1 MYKIRRLHSNIV
13 LLFSQC
19 HQHHLFLCSLS
30 LNVISNDACFFAGG
44 WLWGQGHIDKPLISA
59 VASVNVCSI
68 FTQVSGSLS
77 WGKFTFNFPSSTH
90 DCDDFAICCAAPK
103 THSCVSTLAGGGV
116 YIRFQYYESRK
127 KSDRKL
133 SVSVDPKLAHF
144 QLLEDVLM
152 GLKMPTCNIIRRQ
165 NIVAHC
171 VPHFFPR
178 SHTQM
183 IIYSWR
189 RKTNL
194 ISAKNRHYKCDPL
207 KWLMRG
213 WVAIKD

>member
-1 MYKIRRLHSNIV
+1 MSSASS
-13 LLFSQC
+13 FSM
-19 HQHHLFLCSLS
+19 FTLS
-30 LNVISNDACFFAGG
+30 LNVISNDASFSAGG
-44 WLWGQGHIDKPLISA
+44 WLCGQGHIDKPLISA
-59 VASVNVCSI
+59 VASVNVRSI
-68 FTQVSGSLS
+68 FTRRVSGSLS

-116 YIRFQYYESRK
+116 YIFDFNIMRVGKRAIENCQW
-127 KSDRKL
+127 
-133 SVSVDPKLAHF
+133 VSIRSWHAF
-144 QLLEDVLM
+144 NF
-152 GLKMPTCNIIRRQ
+152 LKTFWWDWKCLHATILYTTVYCNTLW
-165 NIVAHC
+165 
-171 VPHFFPR
+171 PSLFFHALT
-178 SHTQM
+178 HTDN
-183 IIYSWR
+183 YSWK